1 MHEDLFNFL
10 VVPDTLDE
18 FLGKEPN
25 QTDNEELYY
34 ERYLVNK
41 DKTDL
46 ISSLNALD
54 KKYLKKN

>member
-25 QTDNEELYY
+25 KTNNEELYY